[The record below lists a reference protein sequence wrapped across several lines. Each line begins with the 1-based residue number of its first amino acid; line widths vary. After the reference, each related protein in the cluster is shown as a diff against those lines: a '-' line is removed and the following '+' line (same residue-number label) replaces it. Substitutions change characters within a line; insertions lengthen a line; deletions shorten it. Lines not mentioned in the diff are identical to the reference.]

1 LQIKVVD
8 FGNACWVDR
17 HFTSSIQTREYRSP
31 EVIIGSDYSA
41 NTDMWSLACIIF
53 ELLTGDFLFKPSK
66 DRPNEPKNEKH
77 IALMIATLGP
87 IPKKITQKGKWSR
100 VMFNKNGKLLNC
112 KVPEAYPIS
121 AILEEEYDFSPQDAI
136 EIEEFLKPMLEWEI
150 EKRISAKD
158 ALSLPWL
165 QGV

>member
-1 LQIKVVD
+1 
-8 FGNACWVDR
+8 
-17 HFTSSIQTREYRSP
+17 
-31 EVIIGSDYSA
+31 
-41 NTDMWSLACIIF
+41 
-53 ELLTGDFLFKPSK
+53 
-66 DRPNEPKNEKH
+66 
-77 IALMIATLGP
+77 MIATIGP

-112 KVPEAYPIS
+112 KVPEAYLIS

-165 QGV
+165 QEV